1 MKKPDDEIAVL
12 TRLRPPLSTAFL
24 EWRRRQPAIPQIADA
39 ARQLLRKG
47 LAADD
52 IEQSSKKSA

>member
-1 MKKPDDEIAVL
+1 MEKSDDIAVL
-12 TRLRPPLSTAFL
+12 MRLKPPLSTEFV
-24 EWRRRQPAIPQIADA
+24 EWRRRQPVIPQIADA

-52 IEQSSKKSA
+52 IEQRSKKSA